1 MEPQK
6 LNIDVFCEIFKYFVA
21 IDDDGPLTLIMVCT
35 LWQGRVISNPLYWTW
50 ITIDDKMG
58 DFNARIQ
65 TFDALSAGCPLQLT
79 IRLPVRNVDR
89 FKTLFGR
96 CQALFIDKCGQ
107 IDPLEIEKDVQGICS
122 ILKTPPARLI
132 ERIYWYNR
140 DEPTVF
146 SPRSLQEQLFRAGEL
161 DLQPV
166 FDTFPAT
173 IISTITL
180 KLRINIFRP
189 RESYFNVCKALSNL
203 PYLTNLHLSTDRL
216 GGIFEEAMTH
226 ISLPLLHSLS
236 LENRSLFSDSSWI
249 ILGYI
254 IAPTVHSVRLAGI
267 LKQRHIFAG
276 ASELGKSMRPRKL
289 TLEILENADL
299 SGDSKRAL
307 DYNLASVEYFTV
319 SLQAPGANWD
329 TPSRWHEELHSV
341 LASMPYL
348 ALFDLRFSGDLA
360 CFQDIIGPI
369 SCNLR
374 VHCQSPFQGQASSSE
389 PFCRNNI
396 PSYNMDKIAT
406 EIGPPVN
413 SCGPVEQL
421 TVLIGRYGLQRIF
434 TQLKIPVSSVKTLI
448 VRVPEAAGDD
458 LDSITPLFTPL
469 GWLASLQELDI
480 TGLIPYNSNIFSNMG
495 ISLQNLVILKCPIW
509 VASQL
514 IRYVHTPQLHELK
527 IAGSDP
533 IMSRMDQRDFEHLMI
548 QATNDDINKWPQLSS
563 VAIEFYPRWK
573 TFLEMV
579 SMYSRPHENQRET
592 ILRRVGLPAF
602 PHPSILQPLVSA
614 LRGEHSAAKNV
625 PSIPFHARRYESCD
639 FCHRSGWKCAY
650 LMKNYCDRHS
660 LLNLTTITS
669 DTLGG

>member
-1 MEPQK
+1 MEPQT
-6 LNIDVFCEIFKYFVA
+6 LNIDVFCEMFKYFVA

-35 LWQGRVISNPLYWTW
+35 LWQDLVISNPLYWTW

-65 TFDALSAGCPLQLT
+65 TFDALSAGYPLQLT

-96 CQALFIDKCGQ
+96 CQTLFIDKCGQ
-107 IDPLEIEKDVQGICS
+107 IDQLEVEKDVQGICNV
-122 ILKTPPARLI
+122 LKTPSARSI
-132 ERIYWYNR
+132 ERVYWYNR
-140 DEPTVF
+140 DEPSVF
-146 SPRSLQEQLFRAGEL
+146 SPRSLQEQLFKAGEL
-161 DLQPV
+161 NLETV
-166 FDTFPAT
+166 FDTFPAI
-173 IISTITL
+173 IISATAL
-180 KLRINIFRP
+180 KLRINLFRP
-189 RESYFNVCKALSNL
+189 RESYLNLFKALSNL
-203 PYLTNLHLSTDRL
+203 PYLTTLHLSTDHL
-216 GGIFEEAMTH
+216 GGIVKEAMTH
-226 ISLPLLHSLS
+226 ISLPLLHSLK
-236 LENRSLFSDSSWI
+236 LENRSPLPDTSWM

-254 IAPTVHSVRLAGI
+254 MAPSIHSVRLAGI
-267 LKQRHIFAG
+267 LEQRHIFTG

-289 TLEILENADL
+289 TLEILENVDL
-299 SGDSKRAL
+299 SGYSKRAL
-307 DYNLASVEYFTV
+307 DYNLASVEHFTV
-319 SLQAPGANWD
+319 SLQVPGTNWD

-374 VHCQSPFQGQASSSE
+374 VHCRSPFQGQASPSKS
-389 PFCRNNI
+389 FCRKNI
-396 PSYNMDKIAT
+396 PSHIMDKIAP
-406 EIGPPVN
+406 EIGPPVKP
-413 SCGPVEQL
+413 SGRVEQI

-434 TQLKIPVSSVKTLI
+434 TQLNIPVSSIKTLI
-448 VRVPEAAGDD
+448 VRVHKAAGDD
-458 LDSITPLFTPL
+458 LDSTPLFTRL
-469 GWLASLQELDI
+469 DWLETLQELDI
-480 TGLIPYNSNIFSNMG
+480 TGVIPYNSNIFSNTG
-495 ISLQNLVILKCPIW
+495 ISLPNLVTLKCPIW

-514 IRYVHTPQLHELK
+514 IRYVHTPQLRELT
-527 IAGSDP
+527 IVGSDP
-533 IMSRMDQRDFEHLMI
+533 IMSKMDQRDLEHLII
-548 QATNDDINKWPQLSS
+548 QTTNDDINKWPQLSS
-563 VAIEFYPRWK
+563 IAIEFYPRWK

-579 SMYSRPHENQRET
+579 TMYSRPHENQRET
-592 ILRRVGLPAF
+592 ILRRVGLPAL

-614 LRGEHSAAKNV
+614 LRGGHSAAKNI